1 MGNHFRIAVLYLTC
15 HVPWKTNI
23 KGTMQPNLLSN
34 GSVVSD
40 KNNFKIYF
48 PQGNTQVKF
57 VLQWLPSW
65 ISKQPKNWKHCKRP
79 SNGYSCR
86 VSVQYICGKY
96 ILKLFFS
103 DTTEP
108 FDSKFGC
115 IVPLMF
121 VFHGGWKYKIDQNIV
136 RDHPMVIH
144 VEFRFNIFNFW
155 FSIWSREESLS
166 SDSDQNEQPPLTS
179 NYWTQ
184 KRPQHMALEIQI
196 QRN

>member
-1 MGNHFRIAVLYLTC
+1 MWEGLSCIFNHHEKRTSKEQCNQICCQMVQWYQIRTILKYISHRVIHKLNLFCSGC
-15 HVPWKTNI
+15 HL
-23 KGTMQPNLLSN
+23 G
-34 GSVVSD
+34 
-40 KNNFKIYF
+40 F
-48 PQGNTQVKF
+48 
-57 VLQWLPSW
+57 
-65 ISKQPKNWKHCKRP
+65 P
-79 SNGYSCR
+79 SN
-86 VSVQYICGKY
+86 
-96 ILKLFFS
+96 LKI
-103 DTTEP
+103 E
-108 FDSKFGC
+108 
-115 IVPLMF
+115 
-121 VFHGGWKYKIDQNIV
+121 NIV